1 MTADWGMKTA
11 RSGFH
16 FCPRKGCAQEV
27 PNRLFSCRGDWFQLS
42 KPVRDAIYATAG
54 RSTRERFDAIA
65 AAREEW
71 ARLDAEVSK

>member
-1 MTADWGMKTA
+1 MTAGWGMRTA

-16 FCPRKGCAQEV
+16 YCPRKGCGSEV
-27 PNRLFSCRGDWFQLS
+27 SNRLFACRTHWFQLS

-54 RSTRERFDAIA
+54 RSTKERFDAIR

-71 ARLDAEVSK
+71 AGLPA